1 MKGSS
6 ADSGGKDTYTVG
18 DALCVGLMQVAAAL
32 LPGLSRS
39 GSTLAVGEMRGINK
53 QKALDFTFV
62 LGIPSIIAAAALE
75 TLDAI
80 KAPGGI
86 QIEPIV
92 IIVGVVVSAIVG
104 YLSIVLFKWFLKTD
118 KMIVFIIYTAVVG
131 VALLAVSII
140 EIITGNN
147 LFTGAP
153 AVLFS

>member
-1 MKGSS
+1 
-6 ADSGGKDTYTVG
+6 
-18 DALCVGLMQVAAAL
+18 MQVAAAL